1 MDAGWRRAKAVATNA
16 RQAAA
21 AVQLLHVGD
30 GVARIGRQALFG
42 DQAAQLPP
50 PRQLAVELCSVAARV
65 CTGRPLY
72 ATRCGA
78 C

>member
-30 GVARIGRQALFG
+30 GVARIGRQVLFG
-42 DQAAQLPP
+42 GQAAQLPP
-50 PRQLAVELCSVAARV
+50 PR
-65 CTGRPLY
+65 
-72 ATRCGA
+72 
-78 C
+78 